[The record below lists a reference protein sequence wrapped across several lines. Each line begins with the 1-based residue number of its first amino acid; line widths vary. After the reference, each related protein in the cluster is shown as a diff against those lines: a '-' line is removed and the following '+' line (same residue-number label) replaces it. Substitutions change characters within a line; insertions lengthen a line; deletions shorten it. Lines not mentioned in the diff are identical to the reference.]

1 MQRNQIKDQALD
13 AHTILSFGLFMGFV
27 VKKKN
32 IEYHQT
38 SLLTWVEICAHCNN
52 QSDWSA
58 VPVITWWVD
67 QTSWSF
73 EGVQRCLTKNTPNML
88 DCSFKEK
95 WKILPNKTN
104 KQTKKKQIN
113 IWVYPPLRLWCD
125 PRLVRNWL
133 HSCRTTTTRKNK
145 SIKVFPSLFS
155 LCTIM
160 RLFELILM

>member
-1 MQRNQIKDQALD
+1 MQRNQISDQALD

-38 SLLTWVEICAHCNN
+38 SLLTWVEI
-52 QSDWSA
+52 DWSA

-67 QTSWSF
+67 QTVDHLKVYRWTSF
-73 EGVQRCLTKNTPNML
+73 HRTLTKNITNML
-88 DCSFKEK
+88 DCSLKEK

-104 KQTKKKQIN
+104 KQTKKKQVN

-160 RLFELILM
+160 QLFELILT